1 VSHFLGIS
9 VARGEESHIEKA
21 FKHTTVLLHET
32 VAGVKPEDR
41 EIYVDCTAGG
51 GGHTA
56 LLLERS
62 APLGRVIALDRD
74 PHACAHLKQRFADE
88 LKKGRL
94 LLLQRPFSELK
105 SALSELQLVG
115 AISGIVADIGVSSP
129 QIDDAERGFS
139 FMNNGPLDMRMS
151 GEGLS
156 AADVVNGASEF
167 ELARIFYE
175 LGEEVK
181 SRQIARSIVN
191 CREARPFLETK
202 QLADFVK
209 SVARWHTDSKK
220 HAATKVFQAL
230 RIHVNQE
237 LGELTT
243 LVHDALDLLKPK
255 GRLAII
261 SFHSL
266 EDRIIKHEFQKL
278 AGRRREKDLPKEL
291 AAIINQQNQSTRAE
305 IIKPFPTLPSEEEVK
320 ENYRSRSAKLRILE
334 KTL

>member
-1 VSHFLGIS
+1 MQ
-9 VARGEESHIEKA
+9 

-32 VAGVKPEDR
+32 VVGVKPKNG

-56 LLLERS
+56 LLLELS
-62 APLGRVIALDRD
+62 APQGRVIAFDRD
-74 PHACAHLKQRFADE
+74 PYACAHLKTRFENE
-88 LKKGRL
+88 LKNGRL
-94 LLLQRPFSELK
+94 ILKQSPFSELK
-105 SALSELQLVG
+105 PALSELGLLGKV
-115 AISGIVADIGVSSP
+115 SGIIADIGVSSP
-129 QIDDAERGFS
+129 QIDEAERGFS

-156 AADVVNGASEF
+156 AADVVNGESEF

-181 SRQIARSIVN
+181 SRQIARAIVAS
-191 CREARPFLETK
+191 REARPFLETK

-209 SVARWHTDSKK
+209 AVARWHTDSKK

-237 LGELTT
+237 LGELST
-243 LVHDALDLLKPK
+243 LVHDALDLLRPE

-278 AGRRREKDLPKEL
+278 AGRRRDKDLPKEL
-291 AAIINQQNQSTRAE
+291 AAIINQQNDSTKAE
-305 IIKPFPTLPSEEEVK
+305 IIKPFPTLPSEAEVK

-334 KTL
+334 KHL